1 MEILMLSGFAIVAA
15 VICLLIRQYKPE
27 YAVAIELVCGV
38 LILGV
43 IMVQMSPV
51 LSVIRELLGKLDIA
65 NEYVII
71 IVKALGICYIT
82 QLACDTCRDAGQT
95 AIATKIELAG
105 KVAIVLLSLPMFTQ
119 LLDIALSFLTI

>member
-1 MEILMLSGFAIVAA
+1 MLSGFAIVAA